1 MAGLQGNISMIQLE
15 GDSACHRI
23 EKTFGEVFK
32 NVTIL
37 AGKKGR
43 ILTIMKVKL
52 LAFLVIFT
60 SAFLTISGQ
69 VKIAFDGENPAKSGK
84 SIEFFPL
91 SELREGMTGTAQ
103 TVFSGNKPTGFNVEI
118 LGIVPDAI
126 GPKQD
131 MIVGRLSGGGA
142 DRTHVFAGMSGSP
155 VYIDGKL
162 VGAISYSFPFSKEP
176 ICGITPIEQMIEI
189 FENNQNKPVNA
200 KTPRSFSFAELASA
214 QLLEKYPGQSSAN
227 YTLYGAKSSLP
238 LQALAGQIFQPIATP
253 MTFSGFSQETLN
265 KFSPQLMSAGL
276 MPVSAL
282 GGASKI
288 TGIKKVDEETLLG
301 GDSVVM
307 QLTRGDY
314 SLSAAGT
321 VTLRAGEKIYAFGHP
336 FLSLGVS
343 DLPMSES
350 HVVTVVPNIN
360 NSFKLSVPDA
370 MVGSMTQDRATGV
383 FGKLGEVPKMIP
395 VNLKMRTSRNLEKIY
410 TFEIAK
416 DDFLTPL
423 LVNIG
428 VYNSIIANERSIGDS
443 TIEISGEITLKGNNP
458 INVDRRYG
466 GSQASQYAAASFSTP
481 IAALLQGRF
490 DDLDITGINISIRSD
505 DESRSATLERI
516 GLNRSEIRAGEVFE
530 IQAVV
535 RSDSG
540 KMFVQKIPVVIP
552 ADTPTGTLMITLGDG
567 NSVQALSAATK
578 FTPKNVGEFVEMM
591 NELKKNDRLYV
602 QIHRVTKGAVIGA
615 SELPNLPPSVLAT
628 INNTRTVG
636 GVEPTVQSLVL
647 EREIPP
653 ADFLISG
660 RQTISIEVVK

>member
-1 MAGLQGNISMIQLE
+1 MIQRE
-15 GDSACHRI
+15 GKRGCHRM

-32 NVTIL
+32 NVTIF

-52 LAFLVIFT
+52 LAFLVLLSFT
-60 SAFLTISGQ
+60 FITVTGQ
-69 VKIAFDGENPAKSGK
+69 VKIAFDAENPAKSGK

-91 SELREGMTGTAQ
+91 AELKEGMTGTAQ
-103 TVFSGNKPTGFNVEI
+103 TVFSGSKPTGFNVEI

-162 VGAISYSFPFSKEP
+162 VGAIAYAFPFSKEP

-189 FENNQNKPVNA
+189 FENKQNKTVKPN
-200 KTPRSFSFAELASA
+200 TPRSFSFAELASS
-214 QLLEKYPGQSSAN
+214 QMPDNYPGQLSSAN
-227 YTLYGAKSSLP
+227 FMLGGATSSLP
-238 LQALAGQIFQPIATP
+238 LQALAGQTFQPIATP

-282 GGASKI
+282 GGSSKI
-288 TGIKKVDEETLLG
+288 TGIKKADAETLLG

-350 HVVTVVPNIN
+350 HVVTVVPNVN

-395 VNLKMRTSRNLEKIY
+395 VNLKMRTSRNLEKVY
-410 TFEIAK
+410 NFEVAK

-423 LVNIG
+423 LINIA
-428 VYNSIIANERSIGDS
+428 VYNSIVANERSIGSS
-443 TIEISGEITLKGNNP
+443 TIEISGQINLKGNDS
-458 INVDRRYG
+458 INIDRRYG

-490 DDLDITGINISIRSD
+490 DDLDITGINIDLKSD
-505 DESRSATLERI
+505 DDSRSAALERI
-516 GLNRSEIRAGEVFE
+516 GVNKTEVRAGEELE
-530 IQAVV
+530 IQAFV

-540 KMFVQKIPVVIP
+540 KIFVQKIPVVVP
-552 ADTPTGTLMITLGDG
+552 VDTPAGNLMITLGDG
-567 NSVQALSAATK
+567 NSVQIMSSANK
-578 FTPKNVGEFVEMM
+578 FTPKNVGEFVEMV

-636 GVEPTVQSLVL
+636 GVEPTVQSMLL

>member
-1 MAGLQGNISMIQLE
+1 M
-15 GDSACHRI
+15 
-23 EKTFGEVFK
+23 EKTFSEVFK
-32 NVTIL
+32 NGTIFED
-37 AGKKGR
+37 KKGR
-43 ILTIMKVKL
+43 NLTKMRVYLIS
-52 LAFLVIFT
+52 FLIIIT
-60 SAFLTISGQ
+60 SAFFTVSGQ
-69 VKIAFDGENPAKSGK
+69 VKVAFDPENPAKSGRP
-84 SIEFFPL
+84 IQFFPL
-91 SELREGMTGTAQ
+91 SELKEGMTGTAQ
-103 TVFSGNKPTGFNVEI
+103 TVFSGSKPTGFNVEI

-126 GPKQD
+126 GPNQD

-162 VGAISYSFPFSKEP
+162 VGAIAYAFPFAKEP

-189 FENNQNKPVNA
+189 FENNREQTGKP
-200 KTPRSFSFAELASA
+200 KTPKSFSFSELASVE
-214 QLLEKYPGQSSAN
+214 LPGANMGNTAAN
-227 YTLYGAKSSLP
+227 YMLKGRNSSLP
-238 LQALAGQIFQPIATP
+238 VQALAGQTFQPIATP

-265 KFSPQLMSAGL
+265 QFAPQLMSAGL

-282 GGASKI
+282 GGPSKI
-288 TGIKKVDEETLLG
+288 GGMKKADENTLLG

-350 HVVTVVPNIN
+350 HVVTVVPNVN

-383 FGKLGEVPKMIP
+383 FGKLGEVPGMIP
-395 VNLKMRTSRNLEKIY
+395 VNLKMRTSRNLEKAY
-410 TFEIAK
+410 NFEVAK

-423 LVNIG
+423 LVNIA
-428 VYNSIIANERSIGDS
+428 VYNSIVANERTIGSS
-443 TIEISGEITLKGNNP
+443 TVQISGEIKLKGNAPVN
-458 INVDRRYG
+458 IERRYG
-466 GSQASQYAAASFSTP
+466 GSQASQYAAASVSTP

-490 DDLDITGINISIRSD
+490 DDLDISGIEIELRSD
-505 DESRSATLERI
+505 DDSRSATLERV
-516 GLNRSEIRAGEVFE
+516 GVNRSEVRAGEAIE

-540 KMFVQKIPVVIP
+540 KMFIQKIPVVIP
-552 ADTPTGTLMITLGDG
+552 ADTPPGTLTITLGDG
-567 NSVQALSAATK
+567 NSVQFMSAATK
-578 FTPKNVGEFVEMM
+578 FTPNNVGELVQML

-628 INNTRTVG
+628 INNTRTAG

-647 EREIPP
+647 EEEIPP